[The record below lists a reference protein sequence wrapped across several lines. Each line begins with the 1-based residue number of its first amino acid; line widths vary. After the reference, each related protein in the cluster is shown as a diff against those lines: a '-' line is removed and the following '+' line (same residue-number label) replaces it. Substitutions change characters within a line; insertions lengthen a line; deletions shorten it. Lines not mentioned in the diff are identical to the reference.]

1 MISKDD
7 EKLIEM
13 ICLELTNKEIAR
25 ELYYSEATIE
35 YKLRKIAKKLNVQT
49 KIGIVYIYMKGKIR

>member
-7 EKLIEM
+7 EKIIEM

-25 ELYYSEATIE
+25 NLCYSEATIE
-35 YKLRKIAKKLNVQT
+35 YKLRQLAKKLNVQT
-49 KIGIVYIYMKGKIR
+49 KIGIVYMYMKGQFK